1 MNVEISD
8 LTRRFGRTRAVDGV
22 SLQAGAG
29 VFGLL
34 GPNGAGKT
42 TLLRMLATVI
52 PPSSGRLRLLSRD
65 PSSYGPRREIRCRVG
80 YLPQNLGYYPG
91 FTVAEFVEYFALLK
105 DLPPRQVRGRWRLP
119 SSRWA
124 WTVRPGRGCAPCLA
138 GCCAGP
144 GSRRRS

>member
-42 TLLRMLATVI
+42 TLLRMMATVI
-52 PPSSGRLRLLSRD
+52 PPSSGRLRLLGRD
-65 PSSYGPRREIRCRVG
+65 PGSYAGGPGGGRSGATGRVLAAESRLLPGIRPLR
-80 YLPQNLGYYPG
+80 
-91 FTVAEFVEYFALLK
+91 EFVEYFALLK
-105 DLPPRQVRGRWRLP
+105 
-119 SSRWA
+119 
-124 WTVRPGRGCAPCLA
+124 
-138 GCCAGP
+138 
-144 GSRRRS
+144 

>member
-42 TLLRMLATVI
+42 TLPVSYTHLTLPTI
-52 PPSSGRLRLLSRD
+52 LL
-65 PSSYGPRREIRCRVG
+65 V
-80 YLPQNLGYYPG
+80 
-91 FTVAEFVEYFALLK
+91 
-105 DLPPRQVRGRWRLP
+105 
-119 SSRWA
+119 
-124 WTVRPGRGCAPCLA
+124 
-138 GCCAGP
+138 
-144 GSRRRS
+144 